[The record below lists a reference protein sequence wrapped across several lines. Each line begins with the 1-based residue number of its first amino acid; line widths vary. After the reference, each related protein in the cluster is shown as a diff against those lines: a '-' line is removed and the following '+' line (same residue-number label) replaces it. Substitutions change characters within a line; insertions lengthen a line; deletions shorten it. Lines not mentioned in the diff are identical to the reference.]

1 MRDAVNGVFA
11 LSSSG
16 THECFIFWLQV
27 SQSRY
32 GVLPV
37 CVICRKKPFLDDVIL
52 ILTKLQLVRFARV
65 DPERMTCFAGGGSR
79 CLTWAQLISPATTL

>member
-52 ILTKLQLVRFARV
+52 ILTK
-65 DPERMTCFAGGGSR
+65 
-79 CLTWAQLISPATTL
+79 